1 MSISLQTNVTG
12 LVAEQNLTINNA
24 NESQAITRLTSGYR
38 INSSADDAAGLA
50 VANGLRS
57 SVSEISQGV
66 RNANDGLSALQIID
80 GGLNNISQILDRLK
94 TLATQSASTTFTG
107 DRNTLN
113 NEFQSL
119 LGEIT
124 QQASNIGLVGGG
136 KFNVLNTVYIGG
148 GNVQANSQVNIDLS
162 GTQNQV
168 DAAGLGLSQATVAAG
183 GTDLLNNTVRLDA
196 PGATFLSASATQ
208 TFTFNLYQSAGG
220 AQQVTATVIGSAA
233 GLTEDQVLT
242 QLNGSLNQYGIQ
254 ASLGSSGQLEF
265 GGGTAFTVKTTTADA
280 TDEIATTGSENIN
293 AGLYSAASDS
303 SGIASAAPLVPANE
317 TLTFQ
322 NGQGTATV
330 SLANTDTLDA
340 AIAKINA
347 QTAKVGVYAVK
358 DYQGTGITL
367 QSAASFTVAT
377 TAGAGTGVFGVGNA
391 GPGQQT
397 VVAPS
402 STSGTTGNALAAIT
416 AITDAVSTLGQV
428 QGRVG
433 AGENK
438 LNYAIGLA
446 NSQIANFSGAE
457 SHIRDA
463 DVATE
468 ASNLT
473 KSQVLSQ
480 ASVSALAQAN
490 ALPQQ
495 VLKLLQQ

>member
-1 MSISLQTNVTG
+1 MSISLQTNTTA
-12 LVAEQNLTINNA
+12 LVAQQNLTINNA
-24 NESQAITRLTSGYR
+24 NESQAITRLTSGFR

-94 TLATQSASTTFTG
+94 TLATESASTTFTG

-124 QQASNIGLVGGG
+124 QQASNVGLVSGG
-136 KFNVLNTVYIGG
+136 KFNVQNTVYIGG
-148 GNVQANSQVNIDLS
+148 GNVQSNSQVQIDLS
-162 GTQNQV
+162 GTTNQV
-168 DAAGLGLSQATVAAG
+168 DAAGLGLSQASVAAG
-183 GTDLLNNTVRLDA
+183 GTQLNGNSVRLDA
-196 PGATFLSASATQ
+196 PGATFLTSASQ
-208 TFTFNLYQSAGG
+208 TFTFNIYQAAGG
-220 AQQVTATVIGSAA
+220 AQQITATVTGGAS
-233 GLTEDQVLT
+233 GLTQAAVLN

-254 ASLGSSGQLEF
+254 ASVGGNGQLQF

-280 TDEIATTGSENIN
+280 VDQIATTT
-293 AGLYSAASDS
+293 
-303 SGIASAAPLVPANE
+303 ASATNVGNYTSASGANNGATAAYVQGAE

-330 SLANTDTLDA
+330 NLGATETVDS
-340 AIAKINA
+340 AIALINA
-347 QTAKVGVYAVK
+347 QSAKIGIYAVK
-358 DYQGTGITL
+358 DSAGTGISI
-367 QSAASFTVAT
+367 QSGSSFTASSNAVAT
-377 TAGAGTGVFGVGNA
+377 KGVYGAGSAPGVESVSG
-391 GPGQQT
+391 
-397 VVAPS
+397 PS
-402 STSGTTGNALAAIT
+402 STASSTGNALAAIT
-416 AITDAVSTLGQV
+416 AITTAVSTLGTV

-490 ALPQQ
+490 ALPQL
-495 VLKLLQQ
+495 VLKLLQ

>member
-1 MSISLQTNVTG
+1 MSISLQTNTTA
-12 LVAEQNLTINNA
+12 LVAQQNLTINNA

-94 TLATQSASTTFTG
+94 TLATESASTTFTG

-124 QQASNIGLVGGG
+124 QQASNIGLVSGG
-136 KFNVLNTVYIGG
+136 KFNVQNTVYIGG
-148 GNVQANSQVNIDLS
+148 GNVQSNSQVNIDLS
-162 GTQNQV
+162 GTTNQV
-168 DAAGLGLSQATVAAG
+168 DAAGLALSQASVAAG
-183 GTDLLNNTVRLDA
+183 GTQLNTNTVRLDA
-196 PGATFLSASATQ
+196 PGATFLASASQ
-208 TFTFNLYQSAGG
+208 TFTFNIYQSAGG
-220 AQQVTATVIGSAA
+220 AQQVTATVTGGAG
-233 GLTEDQVLT
+233 GLTQAQVLS

-254 ASLGSSGQLEF
+254 ASVGGNGQLQF
-265 GGGTAFTVKTTTADA
+265 GGGTAYTVKTTTADA
-280 TDEIATTGSENIN
+280 VDQIATTN
-293 AGLYSAASDS
+293 AQATNVGNYTSA
-303 SGIASAAPLVPANE
+303 SGANNGANVAYVQGAE

-330 SLANTDTLDA
+330 NLGATETVDS
-340 AIAKINA
+340 AIALINA
-347 QTAKVGVYAVK
+347 QSAKIGIYAVK
-358 DYQGTGITL
+358 DSAGTGISI
-367 QSAASFTVAT
+367 QSGSSFTASSNAVAT
-377 TAGAGTGVFGVGNA
+377 KGVYGAGST
-391 GPGQQT
+391 PGT
-397 VVAPS
+397 ESVSGPS
-402 STSGTTGNALAAIT
+402 STASSTGNALAAIT
-416 AITDAVSTLGQV
+416 SITAAVATLGTV

-490 ALPQQ
+490 ALPQL
-495 VLKLLQQ
+495 VLKLLQ